1 MSKHTQWLSVGVALV
16 ACSPLAAVAAE
27 QSTLEEVIVTATKTG
42 ESQAQRTPLAMT
54 VLGGDKLLES
64 GVVNVKDLVSL
75 TPNLSIAQAT
85 VNAEIYIRGVGS
97 NNVFAGSDADVTMQ
111 VDGVPMSRAFTQLN
125 DFIDVERIEV
135 LRGPQG
141 TLYGR
146 NAVGGTINIISHK
159 PSDELRGQ
167 VVASFG
173 DFSMKQGQAYVS
185 GAIIPGKLQASISGN
200 IVQHDAYFRNIVPG
214 KSDIGNA
221 DRSGVRAQL
230 RYVPTDKLELITR
243 ADYASSNSHPDS
255 YSHILSPYPFGPLA
269 NTTIGNRDLV
279 ALDGDQ
285 QATTRSWGISE
296 EANYAF
302 NDALAL
308 RSVTAYRNGYY
319 NLTNDSDGTD
329 YFQNEGIQ
337 RTRNLALTQEFNLTA
352 RRDRWNGVVG
362 VFYAHE
368 REWAFVNA
376 TVPPGVGVP
385 AAASA
390 RPQTEPFSGLTSKA
404 VFAQGTFH
412 VTDTVNVTA
421 GIRYTQDDKSLDSLF
436 TRISLNPATFGVSAP
451 GFPFIA
457 SVDRK
462 FTGTTPKLGVDWQA
476 TPELLA
482 YASVTKGYKS
492 GGTNYAATNVA
503 AMAFAPETLVS
514 YEAGMKSEW
523 LGHRLR
529 LNVTA
534 FKYDYKDLQVQ
545 SLIGPGNVAIGNAA
559 TATINGGELELTVK
573 PTANLLLTANLAVLS
588 AKYDSFSA
596 ASVPGALRAFL
607 VGDPQYS
614 AATSTYNATGK
625 TLNAAPKTSYGA
637 TAQYEHPITSG
648 KLFMRAEYS
657 WQDRVEYDPS
667 NARIMGQDAFNLVNL
682 SVGYRNESGKWNA
695 QILARNVGDTTYY
708 ITKAANGVVPAGL
721 AGAPRT
727 LALQLTKNW

>member
-1 MSKHTQWLSVGVALV
+1 MSKIGKSLLAGTAIVALT
-16 ACSPLAAVAAE
+16 PLGAVAAE
-27 QSTLEEVIVTATKTG
+27 QATLDEVVVTATKTG
-42 ESQAQRTPLAMT
+42 ESQAQRTPLAIT

-64 GVVNVKDLVSL
+64 GVANVKDLVSL
-75 TPNLSIAQAT
+75 TPNLSVAQAT
-85 VNAEIYIRGVGS
+85 VNAQIYIRGVGS

-111 VDGVPMSRAFTQLN
+111 VDGVSMSRAFTQMS

-146 NAVGGTINIISHK
+146 NAVGGTINIISRK
-159 PSDELRGQ
+159 PGDELRGQ
-167 VVASFG
+167 VVGSYG
-173 DFSMKQGQAYVS
+173 DFSMKQAQAYVS
-185 GAIIPGKLQASISGN
+185 GAIVPGKLQASIAGN
-200 IVQHDAYFRNIVPG
+200 ILQHDPYYRNIVSG
-214 KSDIGNA
+214 KSSIGEA
-221 DRSGVRAQL
+221 DRSGVRGQL
-230 RYVPTDKLELITR
+230 RFIATDKLELVTR
-243 ADYASSNSHPDS
+243 ADYASSNEHFDS
-255 YSHILSPYPFGPLA
+255 YSHIFAPYPFGPLA

-279 ALDGDQ
+279 ALDGEQ
-285 QATTRSWGISE
+285 RAITRSYGISE
-296 EANYAF
+296 DINYAF
-302 NDALAL
+302 NDVVSL
-308 RSVTAYRNGYY
+308 RSLTAYRSGYY
-319 NLTNDSDGTD
+319 NLSNDSDGTE
-329 YFQNEGIQ
+329 YFQNLGIQ
-337 RTRNLALTQEFNLTA
+337 RTHNIALTQEFNLTA
-352 RRDRWNGVVG
+352 RHERWNGVVG
-362 VFYAHE
+362 VFYARE

-376 TVPPGVGVP
+376 TVPPGAGVP

-390 RPQTEPFSGLTSKA
+390 RPQTEPFSRLISKA
-404 VFAQGTFH
+404 IFAQGTYH

-421 GIRYTQDDKSLDSLF
+421 GIRYTQDEKTLNSFF

-457 SVDRK
+457 NVTRK

-476 TPELLA
+476 TPNLLA

-503 AMAFAPETLVS
+503 AMAFEPETLVS

-523 LGHRLR
+523 LDNRLR
-529 LNVTA
+529 VNVTA

-559 TATINGGELELTVK
+559 TATINGGELELTAK
-573 PTANLLLTANLAVLS
+573 PTARLLLSANLAVLS
-588 AKYDSFSA
+588 AKYDSFAA
-596 ASVPGALRAFL
+596 ASVPGALRSFL
-607 VGDPQYS
+607 VGDPRYNVP
-614 AATSTYNATGK
+614 ASTYNASGK

-637 TAQYEHPITSG
+637 TALYEQPIASG
-648 KLFMRAEYS
+648 KLFARAEYS

-682 SVGYRNESGKWNA
+682 SVGYRNELHKWNA

-727 LALQLTKNW
+727 VALQLTKNW